1 MKTRLINLL
10 NWAGAI
16 VAAFVVAR
24 TASGIRKAIKHPNPE
39 MWE

>member
-1 MKTRLINLL
+1 MKKKLISLL

-16 VAAFVVAR
+16 VAAFVVAK
-24 TASGIRKAIKHPNPE
+24 TASGIRRATKHPNPE